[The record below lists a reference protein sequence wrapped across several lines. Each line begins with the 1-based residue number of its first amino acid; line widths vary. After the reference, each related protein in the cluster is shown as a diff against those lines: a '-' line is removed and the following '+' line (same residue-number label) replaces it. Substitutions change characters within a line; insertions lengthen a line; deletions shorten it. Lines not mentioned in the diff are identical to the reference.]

1 MVAMIKFLSSIKL
14 AITLIT
20 AIVFASIFA
29 TANPS
34 MEVFSSTWFRI
45 LVLLFTANLLL
56 CTVQGI
62 PVMLKKLFIKVDDQN
77 SLEECGHEIPITDVS
92 DTENQLRK
100 LLNGYKVQEKNTE
113 SKQTFLASKGVS
125 SLLAPHLLHISII
138 IILIGAF
145 LGTFG
150 ASGTI
155 MFHIGG
161 KMDMPERVAKGMAV
175 QVDDFRTIY
184 SDGGYVLNWESD
196 LTVFV
201 DGEKVATGV
210 TKVNHPFRHAGVVFY
225 QTGYGFRHLVGIS
238 GPEKEEEFYI
248 IPDDTRFN
256 IAGTDFE
263 FDIRYF
269 RDGPLIKIY
278 DGANVLDAKR
288 LSRGD
293 IIELPNGEILEYG
306 RLYPY
311 TVLAVKTDP
320 GVGTAMVGF
329 ILMMI
334 SSAMLWT
341 TRHRMI
347 YAVLDKENNKLL
359 VKVVCKNK
367 EIKEQIYAEL
377 YLLKTKEGE

>member
-1 MVAMIKFLSSIKL
+1 
-14 AITLIT
+14 
-20 AIVFASIFA
+20 
-29 TANPS
+29 
-34 MEVFSSTWFRI
+34 
-45 LVLLFTANLLL
+45 
-56 CTVQGI
+56 
-62 PVMLKKLFIKVDDQN
+62 MLRKLFIKIDNQD
-77 SLEECGHEIPITDVS
+77 LLGEYEHEISVTDVS
-92 DTENQLRK
+92 ATEDRLRK
-100 LLNGYKVQEKNTE
+100 LLNGYKVQEKSTE
-113 SKQTFLASKGVS
+113 GKQSFLASKGTP
-125 SLLAPHLLHISII
+125 SLVAPHILHISII

-150 ASGTI
+150 ASGTM

-201 DGEKVATGV
+201 DGEEVATGV

-256 IAGTDFE
+256 IAGTQFE

-269 RDGPLIKIY
+269 RDGPLVKIY

-293 IIELPNGEILEYG
+293 TIELPNGEILEYA

-329 ILMMI
+329 IIMMI

-341 TRHRMI
+341 TRHRII
-347 YAVLDKENNKLL
+347 YATLDKENNKLL
-359 VKVVCKNK
+359 VKVMCKNK
-367 EIKEQIYAEL
+367 EIKEQICSEL
-377 YLLKTKEGE
+377 TLLKTKEGG